1 MLLKRRCRW
10 HSPCVGLLLIAS
22 GRCSAS
28 APPADSPPFR
38 QIDFPLPGGHSDR
51 RSGPPPEGV
60 ASADAFCSLVTPLL
74 KVQPQDTVLRSPEP
88 YRLTM
93 ARNEYESVQL
103 ICSGGASGLT
113 NISVAVTLEDD
124 AGAAGISYL
133 LHSVQ
138 YYLAVNLSDCNS
150 RQGYR
155 PDPLIPEYDPW
166 YGEARRMTS
175 AIADAQSAGWW
186 VDFFAD
192 KSTPAGTYT
201 GYVTVAAAQLQDSSI
216 VQRFS
221 IRVRDLTLPDTSP
234 SATAFLYWGWTG
246 ATETDMQQAVDLGL
260 MHRITTS
267 NILGWADGML
277 DPPDFGAF
285 MSRWGEYLAGRAL
298 PFGLRNTTVT
308 SLAMPGGYCR
318 LFANG
323 SCSQANLEKTVSY
336 WRAVYSGFS
345 ERGYAHLLWDYSLDE
360 PAAHPGSWAELVA
373 RHAVVKAVDE
383 NLRTTVTTTIDQ
395 AQANNATDLIDL
407 WVPAINEVAVKG
419 A

>member
-1 MLLKRRCRW
+1 
-10 HSPCVGLLLIAS
+10 
-22 GRCSAS
+22 
-28 APPADSPPFR
+28 
-38 QIDFPLPGGHSDR
+38 
-51 RSGPPPEGV
+51 
-60 ASADAFCSLVTPLL
+60 
-74 KVQPQDTVLRSPEP
+74 
-88 YRLTM
+88 
-93 ARNEYESVQL
+93 
-103 ICSGGASGLT
+103 
-113 NISVAVTLEDD
+113 
-124 AGAAGISYL
+124 
-133 LHSVQ
+133 
-138 YYLAVNLSDCNS
+138 
-150 RQGYR
+150 
-155 PDPLIPEYDPW
+155 
-166 YGEARRMTS
+166 
-175 AIADAQSAGWW
+175 
-186 VDFFAD
+186 
-192 KSTPAGTYT
+192 
-201 GYVTVAAAQLQDSSI
+201 
-216 VQRFS
+216 
-221 IRVRDLTLPDTSP
+221 
-234 SATAFLYWGWTG
+234 
-246 ATETDMQQAVDLGL
+246 MQQAVDLGL